1 MRIIGKAASRFYL
14 RQGADLRRAYGIV
27 VLLVFHINPVWAEEI
42 TGTLDLNLG
51 LLTDSAP
58 SDTRMDL
65 HLFVEEGDQQSL
77 ELHYQQSPTDGPGIG
92 QTPYL
97 RNGTNF
103 NLPAGWVATGNN
115 TAGFSQLQESL
126 NPVDLWRERRTLKL
140 DYRRTLNPD
149 WHLTFNLR
157 RDQVDGIRALG
168 AVTGATG
175 GNVRAAMLGAPLD
188 RETHTIELGI
198 GHNSQRHRWQLS
210 YLGSFFDNGYDRLTW
225 NTAFDAHPQWGAATG
240 YPDGRNQMA
249 TEPDNQAHQIRALS
263 HWTLA
268 PRTRLLIDG
277 NLGRHS
283 QNQRFLPYTIN
294 EALNVS
300 EALPRDSLDGRVDI
314 TRLNLRLTHS
324 AGTRL
329 HLTGRMSY
337 QDRDNQTPVAA
348 YQRVRGD
355 VTDQQDFADA
365 RLNRPYSRTRQ
376 QVSLDANYR
385 LDRDLRLRAS
395 LSHETLKRD
404 YSEVAESDE
413 QELRLGVNS
422 TRFDSLA
429 LSLDYRYLRRRS
441 DDYVG
446 NRPLIATHLPGT
458 IAEDDFENHPLLR
471 KYYLADRDRQQWQA
485 RGDWYIDSNLSLGLA
500 AAYNEDDYPSGYF
513 GLERSNMTSITAD
526 LTYHP
531 SEYLGLSAYIGRDY
545 YRSDQSG
552 RSFRGSVPADA
563 GNPMRDWQV
572 DARDRYISTG
582 INLDWDDIVL
592 PLGQWRPEVDFAL
605 NISRSEAEGRYQTEV
620 GADLM
625 SAPLP
630 AVTSDFDRIEASV
643 RHALNDRSRVYL
655 ALEWEYY
662 RSQDF
667 AWNGVAPDTLN
678 GVLLMGEG
686 GAGYRQTWAHL
697 GYRYRF

>member
-1 MRIIGKAASRFYL
+1 MENLRKADSRYPMWSGASAIPLWTIASLFL
-14 RQGADLRRAYGIV
+14 
-27 VLLVFHINPVWAEEI
+27 FSSPVWAEEI
-42 TGTLDLNLG
+42 TGTADLNLG

-58 SDTRMDL
+58 RDTRIDFRL
-65 HLFVEEGDQQSL
+65 LVEDGDQQSL
-77 ELHYQQSPTDGPGIG
+77 ELHYLQNPTDGPGVG
-92 QTPYL
+92 QTPYI
-97 RNGTNF
+97 RNGSDYQ
-103 NLPAGWVATGNN
+103 LPANWSATGSS
-115 TAGFSQLQESL
+115 TAGFGQLQESL
-126 NPVDLWRERRTLKL
+126 NPIDLWRERRTLKL
-140 DYRRTLNPD
+140 SYHRALDPD
-149 WHLTFNLR
+149 WQLTAKMR

-175 GNVRAAMLGAPLD
+175 GNVRAVMLGAPVD
-188 RETHTIELGI
+188 RETHTLELGI
-198 GHNSQRHRWQLS
+198 GHNTQRHRWSLG

-225 NTAFDAHPQWGAATG
+225 DTAFDAHPQWGAGTG
-240 YPDGRNQMA
+240 YPDGRNQIA

-277 NLGRHS
+277 TLGRHS
-283 QNQRFLPYTIN
+283 QDQGFLPYTIN
-294 EALNVS
+294 EALVVS

-314 TRLNLRLTHS
+314 TRLNLRLTHN

-329 HLTGRMSY
+329 HLTGRMTY
-337 QDRDNQTPVAA
+337 QDRDNQTPIEA

-355 VTDQQDFADA
+355 VTDQQALEDA

-376 QVSLDANYR
+376 EVSLDANYR
-385 LDRDLRLRAS
+385 LDRDLRLQLG
-395 LSHETLKRD
+395 LSQETLKRD

-413 QELRLGVNS
+413 QELRLGVSS

-429 LSLDYRYLRRRS
+429 LSLDYRYLRRRG

-446 NRPLIATHLPGT
+446 NRPLVATYQPGT

-485 RGDWYIDSNLSLGLA
+485 RADWYISPSVSLGLA
-500 AAYNEDDYPSGYF
+500 AAYNEDDYPGGYF
-513 GLERSNMTSITAD
+513 GLQRSDMTSTTVD

-531 SEYLGLSAYIGRDY
+531 SDNLGLSAYLGRDD
-545 YRSDQSG
+545 YRTDQRG

-563 GNPMRDWQV
+563 GNPMRNWQV
-572 DARDRYISTG
+572 SARDQYTSAG
-582 INLDWDDIVL
+582 FNLDWDEVVL
-592 PLGQWRPEVDFAL
+592 AFGQWRPEVDVAL
-605 NISRSEAEGRYQTEV
+605 NISRSWTEGRYQTEV
-620 GADLM
+620 GAALM

-643 RHALNDRSRVYL
+643 RHALNDRTWVYL

-662 RSQDF
+662 RHRDF
-667 AWNGVAPDTLN
+667 AWDGVELDAMN